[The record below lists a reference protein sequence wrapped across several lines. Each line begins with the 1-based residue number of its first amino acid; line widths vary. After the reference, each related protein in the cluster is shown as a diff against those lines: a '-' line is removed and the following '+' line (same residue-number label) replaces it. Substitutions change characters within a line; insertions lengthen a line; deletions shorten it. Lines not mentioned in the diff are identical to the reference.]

1 MIIFIYFG
9 IWQGQCDVD
18 SFARV
23 PKRVIIFD
31 YVFNEVFEFIL
42 VHIKFGVEFKYLFF
56 RILSFNKRKIIK
68 TKKTK
73 TK

>member
-9 IWQGQCDVD
+9 IWQGQCNVN
-18 SFARV
+18 SFVRV

-42 VHIKFGVEFKYLFF
+42 VHIHIKFGVEFKYLFLLNF
-56 RILSFNKRKIIK
+56 MYIK
-68 TKKTK
+68 NLIKWFWS
-73 TK
+73 